1 MATARDSFRDIDD
14 RTDDLKDLIAQHPDI
29 FKEFQTRYE
38 LSWIYHENAMEGIV
52 LSHAELTSALM
63 GRPIAPETYG
73 DIRNMR
79 LGIDMVRK
87 EARDGGRIDMALVRR
102 MHAVLGS
109 NEPDFQPAR
118 YRKDIPLHRA
128 YFHEIAQPASIAARM
143 SKLMDWAAEN
153 DPEDDDAVR
162 FAAHLHH
169 EYMSI
174 FPFAQHTGKT
184 GRLLVNYVLMRHGYM
199 PVVWHAT
206 ERQRYYDTLRLTK
219 KHMEGALT
227 EMMGNCVE
235 NASQYIHKVLEERE
249 KEAARTSRGFS
260 VV

>member
-1 MATARDSFRDIDD
+1 MANARESLRDIDD
-14 RTDDLKDLIAQHPDI
+14 RTEDLRDLVAQHPDI
-29 FKEFQTRYE
+29 FKDFQNQYE
-38 LSWIYHENAMEGIV
+38 LSWIYHENAVEGIV
-52 LSHAELTSALM
+52 LTHAELTSALK

-79 LGIDMVRK
+79 LGIDLARR
-87 EARDGGRIDMALVRR
+87 EAREGGRIDMALVRR
-102 MHAVLGS
+102 LHAVLGS
-109 NEPDFQPAR
+109 NDPDFQPAR

-128 YFHEIAQPASIAARM
+128 YFHEIAQPATIAPRM

-219 KHMEGALT
+219 KQMELT
-227 EMMGNCVE
+227 LTDMMSNSIE
-235 NASQYIHKVLEERE
+235 NATKYIEQTLVERN
-249 KEAARTSRGFS
+249 KEAARKNRRFA

>member
-1 MATARDSFRDIDD
+1 MAKTPESFNKDIDD
-14 RTDDLKDLIAQHPDI
+14 RTEDLRDLATAHPDI
-29 FKEFQTRYE
+29 FGDFLKHYE
-38 LSWIYHENAMEGIV
+38 LSWIYHENALEGIV
-52 LSHAELTSALM
+52 LTHAEVTSALK

-73 DIRNMR
+73 DIRNVK
-79 LGIDMVRK
+79 LGMDLVRR
-87 EARDGGRIDMALVRR
+87 EAGDGGKIDMALVRR
-102 MHAVLGS
+102 IHAVLGS
-109 NEPDFQPAR
+109 NDPDFAPAR

-128 YFHEIAQPASIAARM
+128 YFHEIAQPAVIAGRM
-143 SKLMDWAAEN
+143 NKLMDWAAEN
-153 DPEDDDAVR
+153 DPDDDDAVK

-184 GRLLVNYVLMRHGYM
+184 GRLLVNYVLVRHGYL

-227 EMMGNCVE
+227 DMMANCIDNGIQFIKRVLVE
-235 NASQYIHKVLEERE
+235 RD
-249 KEAARTSRGFS
+249 KEAARRRFA